1 MIYILGLLTLI
12 LISVTVWCI
21 VKVGNTDRYTYREV
35 DEEQEDFYNQAIDT
49 EFDLCIIDTVP

>member
-35 DEEQEDFYNQAIDT
+35 DEEQEDFYN
-49 EFDLCIIDTVP
+49 